1 MKTPNQ
7 TDLINFV
14 KENYALVGILIGAA
28 LVSVSLGPYTNFDS
42 QAEYDSAVGVVNVGL
57 PYVTPGNLIN
67 QPPIGFYI
75 NALFL
80 RLFGLSYPTGVTAV
94 TLFGVGAVFLVYQ
107 IGKRMYSSRTA
118 LIAASL
124 FALTPWQVVM
134 SRSFLIDA
142 ECLFFSLLSL
152 LVGIWAVRR
161 SSLKLT
167 LVSGVVF
174 GVAFLTKLFAVFTLI
189 PLALLF
195 LNQKPRNFKFM
206 TWQVALFVLPSF
218 FLYSAWYEGISKLG
232 FFSVLTHT
240 DFLSTSQQA
249 TPSPFF
255 LLSFLMA
262 TPGLFFLLAA
272 GISVF
277 LAFWAKRFSKEAA
290 FFDFACLATVVGT
303 AAVNMYLVLGLGLW
317 VPYID
322 PFKYDYQ
329 LLPALCWLA
338 ASLAHKM
345 YSFAGSGVQNLKRR
359 RIFFGF
365 AVVGVFFVV
374 GAFLMNM
381 EALMNLTRIDYLLFK
396 VEGDIAFSFT
406 TFTPTAEQPPL
417 ALLQGLGFMIIVG
430 ALLWGIRDRLPF
442 KKRLRGFQGSSNVP
456 ATRSLPPS
464 RCETTARSPGR

>member
-1 MKTPNQ
+1 M
-7 TDLINFV
+7 F
-14 KENYALVGILIGAA
+14 GILIGAA
-28 LVSVSLGPYTNFDS
+28 LVSISLGPYTNFDS
-42 QAEYDSAVGVVNVGL
+42 QAEYDSAVSVVNVGL

-80 RLFGLSYPTGVTAV
+80 RLFGLSYPTGVAAV
-94 TLFGVGAVFLVYQ
+94 TLFGVGTVFLVYQ
-107 IGKRMYSSRTA
+107 IGKTMYSSRTA
-118 LIAASL
+118 LIAAGL

-161 SSLKLT
+161 TSLKLT

-174 GVAFLTKLFAVFTLI
+174 GVALLTKLFAVFTLI

-195 LNQKPRNFKFM
+195 LHQKPKNFKFM
-206 TWQVALFVLPSF
+206 TQQVVLFVLPWLF
-218 FLYSAWYEGISKLG
+218 MYLVWYEGISRLG
-232 FFSVLTHT
+232 FFSIFTHT
-240 DFLSTSQQA
+240 DFLSTSQHA
-249 TPSPFF
+249 TPSPFV
-255 LLSFLMA
+255 LLNFLMA

-277 LAFWAKRFSKEAA
+277 LTFWMRGFSKEGA
-290 FFDFACLATVVGT
+290 FFDVACLATIIGT
-303 AAVNMYLVLGLGLW
+303 VAVNAFLVLGLGLW

-329 LLPALCWLA
+329 LLPALCLLA
-338 ASLAHKM
+338 ASLAPKA
-345 YSFAGSGVQNLKRR
+345 YSFAGSSVQRIKRQR
-359 RIFFGF
+359 VLIAV
-365 AVVGVFFVV
+365 AVVGLCFVM

-381 EALMNLTRIDYLLFK
+381 ETLMNLTRIDYLLFK
-396 VEGDIAFSFT
+396 VEGEIAFSFT
-406 TFTPTAEQPPL
+406 TFTLTAEQPPL
-417 ALLQGLGFMIIVG
+417 ALVQGLGFMIIIG
-430 ALLWGIRDRLPF
+430 ALLWAIKDSLPF
-442 KKRLRGFQGSSNVP
+442 KGRLRRSQGSSNVP

-464 RCETTARSPGR
+464 RWETTARSPAR